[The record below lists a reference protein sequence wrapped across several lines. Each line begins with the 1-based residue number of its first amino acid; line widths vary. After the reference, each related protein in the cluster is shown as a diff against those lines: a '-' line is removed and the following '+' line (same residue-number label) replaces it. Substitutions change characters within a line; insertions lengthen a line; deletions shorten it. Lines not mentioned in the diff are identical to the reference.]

1 MGVYRSLVK
10 DFSSDVAWLRKELIK
25 KVLDTCDY
33 LESYETFNFFTADI
47 PGEMISQETVD
58 EYLELIYRIKSALPT
73 STTED
78 IKGDI
83 LAEII
88 LRESEW
94 ADGWAKYF
102 KHKQLEESCITTAS
116 EYTAKYIKH
125 TRLQTARQEAEED
138 FANYVARMNAKY
150 ADC

>member
-25 KVLDTCDY
+25 RILDTCDY

-58 EYLELIYRIKSALPT
+58 EYLELVYRIKSALPT

-83 LAEII
+83 LAEIV

-94 ADGWAKYF
+94 ADGWAKYSN
-102 KHKQLEESCITTAS
+102 HKKLESDVITAAA
-116 EYTAKYIKH
+116 EYTEKYIEHNNLMK
-125 TRLQTARQEAEED
+125 ARQEAEED
-138 FANYVARMNAKY
+138 FANYVAKMNAKY